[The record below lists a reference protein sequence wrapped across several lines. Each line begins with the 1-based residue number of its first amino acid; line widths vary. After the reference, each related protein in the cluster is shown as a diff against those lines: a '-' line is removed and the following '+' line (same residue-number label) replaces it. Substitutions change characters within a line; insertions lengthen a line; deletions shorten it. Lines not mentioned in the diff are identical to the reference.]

1 LGDDYLSSVASLG
14 DNNSGK
20 ETESSMA
27 VSPKKEM
34 ARLSAKARREAVR
47 ALKRAEQL
55 EKAAADATSVAK
67 KKSLRD
73 LARVKRYFHDMWRK
87 IEKIS

>member
-1 LGDDYLSSVASLG
+1 M
-14 DNNSGK
+14 K
-20 ETESSMA
+20 SSMA

-34 ARLSAKARREAVR
+34 ARLSAKARREAIR

-55 EKAAADATSVAK
+55 EKAAAAATSVVK

-73 LARVKRYFHDMWRK
+73 LARVKRYFYDMWRK

>member
-1 LGDDYLSSVASLG
+1 MGDDFLSSVANLDG
-14 DNNSGK
+14 TNSGR
-20 ETESSMA
+20 ETQSSMA

-34 ARLSAKARREAVR
+34 ARLSAKARREAGR

-55 EKAAADATSVAK
+55 EKAAAVAKSAAK

-73 LARVKRYFHDMWRK
+73 LAKVKRYFHDMWRK

>member
-1 LGDDYLSSVASLG
+1 M
-14 DNNSGK
+14 K
-20 ETESSMA
+20 SSMA

-34 ARLSAKARREAVR
+34 ARLSAKARREAIR

-55 EKAAADATSVAK
+55 EKAAAAATSVVK
-67 KKSLRD
+67 KKSLKD

>member
-1 LGDDYLSSVASLG
+1 LSDDFLSSVANLG

-47 ALKRAEQL
+47 ALKRAVQL
-55 EKAAADATSVAK
+55 EKAADAAKSTVK
-67 KKSLRD
+67 KKSLKD
-73 LARVKRYFHDMWRK
+73 LAKVKRYFHDVWLK
-87 IEKIS
+87 IEKIH